1 MPARRLVEIMSE
13 LEPRTR
19 VLVVDDDDT
28 LRAAMAFCLRRAGF
42 TVASAA
48 TGADAVDAVRAA
60 RPAVAVLDLL
70 LPDAGGPGVAEA
82 LRRERGLEA
91 LPVLF
96 TTALAAQP
104 VLAALP
110 GAEVLFKPFT
120 RDELVEHVARLVAP
134 PLAGEVRRRQVP

>member
-1 MPARRLVEIMSE
+1 LLDIMTE

-28 LRAAMAFCLRRAGF
+28 LRAAMVFCLRRAGF
-42 TVASAA
+42 TVLAAA
-48 TGADAVDAVRAA
+48 TGQDAVEVARAA
-60 RPAVAVLDLL
+60 HPTVAVIDLL

-82 LRRERGLEA
+82 LRREGGLEG

-96 TTALAAQP
+96 TTALAVQP

-110 GAEVLFKPFT
+110 GIEVLFKPFT
-120 RDELVEHVARLVAP
+120 RDELVERVTRLVAP
-134 PLAGEVRRRQVP
+134 SFDGEVRRRRVP